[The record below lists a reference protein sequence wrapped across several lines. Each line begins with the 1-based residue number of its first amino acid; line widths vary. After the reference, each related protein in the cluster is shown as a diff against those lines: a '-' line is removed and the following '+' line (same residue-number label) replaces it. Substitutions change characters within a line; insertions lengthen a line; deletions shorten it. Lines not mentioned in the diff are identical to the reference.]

1 MTEGARG
8 FATPLDP
15 ESAAARAR
23 QLDAL
28 AEPDRLRVL
37 SVIAAAA
44 GGVAAADSIAG
55 ELGFELS
62 VVQRHLALLTEVGL
76 VLESESDADMFRP
89 TADAWMRFGRLIVT
103 PRPRVRTV
111 PPDGRIPA
119 DEASSIGQELPP
131 VLRRVAERLAYRFS
145 SSFSAETVEQYV
157 VDSYQRLA
165 QRATVTHHLPSLT
178 SRFAADR
185 LGALAVA
192 TGRVLREVPEVLF
205 VCVQNAGRSQLAAAL
220 LRQMAGDR
228 VHIRTAG
235 SLPARE
241 IDPVVV
247 TALEEL
253 GIPMVAE
260 FPKPLTDEVVQAA
273 DFVVTMGCGDACP
286 IYSGRRYLDWPTPD
300 PVGRPLAEVRAIRND
315 IEVRLARLCTEMG
328 VEVPVAQSGSGS
340 TISR

>member
-119 DEASSIGQELPP
+119 DEASSIGQEFT
-131 VLRRVAERLAYRFS
+131 AG
-145 SSFSAETVEQYV
+145 
-157 VDSYQRLA
+157 
-165 QRATVTHHLPSLT
+165 
-178 SRFAADR
+178 AA
-185 LGALAVA
+185 
-192 TGRVLREVPEVLF
+192 
-205 VCVQNAGRSQLAAAL
+205 AGR
-220 LRQMAGDR
+220 
-228 VHIRTAG
+228 
-235 SLPARE
+235 
-241 IDPVVV
+241 
-247 TALEEL
+247 
-253 GIPMVAE
+253 
-260 FPKPLTDEVVQAA
+260 
-273 DFVVTMGCGDACP
+273 
-286 IYSGRRYLDWPTPD
+286 
-300 PVGRPLAEVRAIRND
+300 
-315 IEVRLARLCTEMG
+315 
-328 VEVPVAQSGSGS
+328 
-340 TISR
+340 